1 MPKPKNPQDPNDD
14 QNRDAI
20 PLPASDY
27 PDDDELKHEQ
37 AESPAVKDSQ
47 DAFSGSMPEESPD
60 IDEELEKVGL
70 KGDGDKDPTPL
81 GGN

>member
-1 MPKPKNPQDPNDD
+1 MPNSKNPKNDD
-14 QNRDAI
+14 QDQDAI

-27 PDDDELKHEQ
+27 PDDDQLKHEQ

-70 KGDGDKDPTPL
+70 KGDDNDGNPTPL